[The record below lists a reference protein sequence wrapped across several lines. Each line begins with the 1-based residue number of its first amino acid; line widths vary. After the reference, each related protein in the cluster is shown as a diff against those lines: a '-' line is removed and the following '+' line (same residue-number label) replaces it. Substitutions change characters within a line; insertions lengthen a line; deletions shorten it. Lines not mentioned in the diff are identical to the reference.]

1 MTLLEMSSGCMF
13 WFRFKEQYIGRD
25 EDYVRIVIFIN
36 SRYYDAVLFF
46 TLLQGLAPVFMYVF
60 TVHMDT
66 YFSLSS

>member
-1 MTLLEMSSGCMF
+1 MF